1 VAETDIPI
9 AELRERVDRALDRQR
24 EHYASTAPEARRGR
38 SRMTSAGKRR
48 MIEANLQRAAE
59 FAPDSP
65 IRAMR
70 VARGWSLHDLAMRA
84 GIHRN
89 TVARAERR
97 EGRTSPSTLRALALV
112 LGVPRRALKS

>member
-1 VAETDIPI
+1 METDIPI

-24 EHYASTAPEARRGR
+24 ERYAERMPERRRGA
-38 SRMTSAGKRR
+38 MTDDGKRR
-48 MIEANLQRAAE
+48 MIDANLQRAAE

-84 GIHRN
+84 GLHRN

-112 LGVPRRALKS
+112 LGVPRRTLKS